1 MVDLR
6 EFANFALGD
15 IVKNP
20 PWGGSDCAGVPF
32 DFIRPDQNA
41 GRSCIVLKSA
51 KHPGLAK
58 SVSGIPVNLR
68 AKALYFLH
76 AGDGVR
82 QGDSIVYTIRYS
94 DGSSDKFTA
103 RAFTDFGDLAVDKMP
118 LPMPESV
125 DCAPGFVDSS
135 RRGLWTGKWTNPR
148 PEKII
153 ASVDAASVGDFTP
166 VVAAITAELSSDCC
180 GAAGYASVPRT
191 HAWGGVKTAAN
202 ADGSVEIDFGD
213 SRGWPGANIEWP
225 SAPEVPKKVGAG
237 DVVYDL
243 AKDGAVDLEF
253 NVATDGAPLPSMQV
267 RIGKGKYRVLSPFM
281 RKTGEGRWRAAVPL
295 EFADGSEPVS
305 IGFQRRGE
313 GAAGTASKLR
323 VGPFR
328 IAWRTER
335 DALLELRRFVPEA
348 TDGARHICRDG
359 GIELA
364 VADNDRHWAS
374 LQMRLAEKLPA
385 ADVAKWGDL
394 VFEVNSGRTT
404 LGRPGSGRQR
414 LRVEAVFEDAD
425 GKELRQRFDKPN
437 VEGGRIDDDPWTWQ
451 RASVPLSSSI
461 PEGAAVLQRLV
472 LRLADMPRDGRAG
485 VVFRSFRFEPKAG
498 R

>member
-1 MVDLR
+1 M
-6 EFANFALGD
+6 
-15 IVKNP
+15 
-20 PWGGSDCAGVPF
+20 
-32 DFIRPDQNA
+32 
-41 GRSCIVLKSA
+41 
-51 KHPGLAK
+51 
-58 SVSGIPVNLR
+58 
-68 AKALYFLH
+68 
-76 AGDGVR
+76 
-82 QGDSIVYTIRYS
+82 
-94 DGSSDKFTA
+94 
-103 RAFTDFGDLAVDKMP
+103 
-118 LPMPESV
+118 
-125 DCAPGFVDSS
+125 
-135 RRGLWTGKWTNPR
+135 
-148 PEKII
+148 
-153 ASVDAASVGDFTP
+153 
-166 VVAAITAELSSDCC
+166 
-180 GAAGYASVPRT
+180 
-191 HAWGGVKTAAN
+191 KTAAK

-225 SAPEVPKKVGAG
+225 SAPEVPEKVGAG

-253 NVATDGAPLPSMQV
+253 DVTTDGAPVPSMQV

-295 EFADGSEPVS
+295 EFAEGSEPVS

-461 PEGAAVLQRLV
+461 PPGAAVLQRLV

-485 VVFRSFRFEPKAG
+485 VVFRNFRFAKAG

>member
-1 MVDLR
+1 MQCCSAD
-6 EFANFALGD
+6 
-15 IVKNP
+15 
-20 PWGGSDCAGVPF
+20 
-32 DFIRPDQNA
+32 
-41 GRSCIVLKSA
+41 GRSVQPA
-51 KHPGLAK
+51 
-58 SVSGIPVNLR
+58 
-68 AKALYFLH
+68 
-76 AGDGVR
+76 D
-82 QGDSIVYTIRYS
+82 
-94 DGSSDKFTA
+94 
-103 RAFTDFGDLAVDKMP
+103 TD
-118 LPMPESV
+118 
-125 DCAPGFVDSS
+125 
-135 RRGLWTGKWTNPR
+135 
-148 PEKII
+148 EKII

-166 VVAAITAELSSDCC
+166 VVAAITAELSPDCC

-191 HAWGGVKTAAN
+191 HAWGGVKTAAK

-225 SAPEVPKKVGAG
+225 SAPEVPEKVGAG

-253 NVATDGAPLPSMQV
+253 DVTTDGAPVPSMQV

-295 EFADGSEPVS
+295 EFAEGSEPVS
-305 IGFQRRGE
+305 VGFQRRGE
-313 GAAGTASKLR
+313 GAAGTARKLR

-461 PEGAAVLQRLV
+461 PPGAAVLQRLV

-485 VVFRSFRFEPKAG
+485 VVFRNFRFAKAG